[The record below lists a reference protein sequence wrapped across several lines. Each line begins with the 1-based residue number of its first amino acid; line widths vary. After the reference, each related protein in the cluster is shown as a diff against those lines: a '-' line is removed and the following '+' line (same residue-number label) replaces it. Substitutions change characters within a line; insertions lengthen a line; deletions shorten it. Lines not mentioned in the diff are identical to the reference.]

1 MFHSILRNKRMNL
14 HQCLY
19 TENLLQVDIAIHE
32 MLHAA
37 GTMHEQSRVADR
49 DKLITYNWGPISSGW
64 EFNYQGFVLS
74 NARQYDLGSV
84 LQYGLW
90 VRYEIIPL

>member
-1 MFHSILRNKRMNL
+1 MNL
-14 HQCLY
+14 HQYLY
-19 TENLLQVDIAIHE
+19 TKNLLQVDIAIHE

-37 GTMHEQSRVADR
+37 GTMHEQSRVDDR

-90 VRYEIIPL
+90 VRSEIIPL